1 VIVIIRAQVRS
12 GFEQEVARI
21 QSIAHELAV
30 ATPGFI
36 TADAYHADDGAT
48 AVLLEFESHE
58 ALAAWRDNPANLAT
72 QAAGRDRLFERYR
85 IQVCDTVREYE
96 FAG

>member
-1 VIVIIRAQVRS
+1 MIVIIRALVNS
-12 GFEQEVARI
+12 SFEGEAASIQRDARD
-21 QSIAHELAV
+21 LAK

-36 TADAYHADDGAT
+36 AADEYAGEGGAV

-58 ALAAWRDNPANLAT
+58 ALAVWRDNPANPAT
-72 QAAGRDRLFERYR
+72 QTSGRDRLYKHYR
-85 IQVCDTVREYE
+85 IQVCDIVREYE